1 MRTIFIFYFSFI
13 LILFNIS
20 CSQNKVIEDG
30 IYNSSNNDLYYAI
43 KIDKNKNKILFY
55 QLESYTEI
63 DPTSKEIFNI
73 NSSNSKQS
81 KKDFKFFHKGDFEI
95 VNDKII
101 VTNLESDML
110 SSDRPKKIDGKISN
124 DKIEFNC
131 EEISKYFSGNAIL
144 CKSKEIVFIKN

>member
-1 MRTIFIFYFSFI
+1 MKTISIFFLSFVLI
-13 LILFNIS
+13 LINIS
-20 CSQNKVIEDG
+20 CTQNKVIEDG
-30 IYNSSNNDLYYAI
+30 IYNSSNNDIYYAI
-43 KIDKNKNKILFY
+43 KIDKNKKKILFY

-63 DPTSKEIFNI
+63 DPIAKEIFNI
-73 NSSNSKQS
+73 KSSDSKQS
-81 KKDFKFFHKGDFEI
+81 KKDFKFFNKGDFEI

-110 SSDRPKKIDGKISN
+110 PSDRPKKIEGKISN

-131 EEISKYFSGNAIL
+131 EEISKYFSGNTIL